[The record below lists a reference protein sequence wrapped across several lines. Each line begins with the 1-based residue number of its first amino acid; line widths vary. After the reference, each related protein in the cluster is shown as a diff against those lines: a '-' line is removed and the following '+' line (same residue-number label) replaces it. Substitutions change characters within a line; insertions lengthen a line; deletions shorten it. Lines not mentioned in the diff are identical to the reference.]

1 MGMGIRSHSANDDAE
16 RGRHGLSIP
25 THGRVALRRQKKT
38 RLILYALRGIDMMQ
52 GGCIYHHGMTRN
64 DRDTGGTHL
73 GPVHIHTKGTREPN
87 GFTAKNDS

>member
-1 MGMGIRSHSANDDAE
+1 MQTTTPNVAAMVFPSR
-16 RGRHGLSIP
+16 P
-25 THGRVALRRQKKT
+25 TDVSRCAGKKKKT